1 MNKILLV
8 LIVALYNCIIVKA
21 QQDSTSHKRPKVGLV
36 LSGGGAKGLAHIGV
50 IKVLEEAGIK
60 PDYIAGTSMGSIIGG
75 LYASGYT
82 PAELDSIVRAVD
94 WSVVL
99 SDNVPLTDVVP
110 IEKNDYNRFQL
121 EFDITKNGLKIP
133 SGVVRGQRI
142 SELLSKLTWNVSD
155 IENFDDL
162 PIPFRCV
169 AADLISGKTHVF
181 DSGDLMIAMRASMAI
196 PTVFTPVEID
206 SMYLV
211 DGGVLDNFP
220 VKTAINMGADIIIGV
235 NVGFK
240 DYPKKEDLNSLPK
253 VLLNAASIVSNTSTV
268 DNIELTD
275 YIISPN
281 LEPDYTTSSFEDGV
295 AIMERGEEA
304 ARKQFAAFK
313 HLADSLDEIGPYE
326 NHNDIPNKEKIKISN
341 IEIKNR
347 KNIST
352 QYFYT
357 NLGIEPGDTIS
368 PSDINQGMRQLMG
381 TRFFNKIT
389 YEINKSDDDYQ
400 LIFNTEEAYPSKA
413 KFSLH
418 YDDELKAGIMT
429 NLSFTNLLFN
439 NSRLS
444 LTMDVSEAPR
454 LAGNLVTYVAEDR
467 NIGIL
472 NDVYFQYTPF
482 PIYNEESTRYG
493 TFNYISYEASLGLL
507 WNFQR
512 SSMLTF
518 KANWEEI
525 VLKEKS
531 GLSEIFEY
539 GVNNFGLGLFKG
551 QTTFEI
557 NTLNKRF
564 FATSGQQLRLT
575 INSIVKSYEKYSGT
589 DEGKALIEPLI
600 YIPNSSYLSS
610 MLDWQRHFMLSKSL
624 HLSTQLTAGA
634 FSHTPP
640 FADLFFVGGTIYNQ
654 GIGGIPFAGLNFREK
669 IIENFG
675 LLRTEF
681 NYQISKNIYGHLI
694 VNGIYAAN
702 FGGQNFE
709 SLSILVHK
717 RDYLFGASI
726 GIAINSFLGPITLGL
741 GSNNTDHKLRGY
753 FSIGFPFQ

>member
-1 MNKILLV
+1 MNKTLLV
-8 LIVALYNCIIVKA
+8 LLVALYNCIAIMA
-21 QQDSTSHKRPKVGLV
+21 QQDSTSLKRPKVGLV

-169 AADLISGKTHVF
+169 AADLISGQTHVF

-220 VKTAINMGADIIIGV
+220 VRTAIKMGADIIIGV

-268 DNIELTD
+268 DNIELTN

-281 LEPDYTTSSFEDGV
+281 LDPDYTTSSFEDGV
-295 AIMERGEEA
+295 AIMERGEKA

-313 HLADSLDEIGPYE
+313 HLADSLNAIGPYQ
-326 NHNDIPNKEKIKISN
+326 NHNSIPQKEKIKISN

-347 KNIST
+347 KNISP

-389 YEINKSDDDYQ
+389 YEINKTDDDYQ

-444 LTMDVSEAPR
+444 LTMDISEAPR

-472 NDVYFQYTPF
+472 NDIYLQYTPY
-482 PIYNEESTRYG
+482 PIYDDKSTNYG
-493 TFNYISYEASLGLL
+493 TFNYLSYEASLGLL
-507 WNFQR
+507 INIQR

-525 VLKEKS
+525 VLSEKT
-531 GLSEIFEY
+531 GLNEFFDY
-539 GVNNFGLGLFKG
+539 GVNNFGVGMLKG
-551 QTTFEI
+551 QATLDI

-564 FATSGQQLRLT
+564 FATSGQHLRVNL
-575 INSIVKSYEKYSGT
+575 NGIVHSYEKYSGSE
-589 DEGKALIEPLI
+589 EGKLLIEPLI
-600 YIPNSSYLSS
+600 YIPNHSYLSG
-610 MLDWQRHFMLSKSL
+610 MVDWQRHFLLSKAF
-624 HLSTQLTAGA
+624 HLSTQVTAGA
-634 FSHTPP
+634 FSHSPP
-640 FADLFFVGGTIYNQ
+640 FSDLIFVGGTIYNQ
-654 GIGGIPFAGLNFREK
+654 GVDGIPFAGLNFREK

-675 LLRTEF
+675 MIKTEF
-681 NYQISKNIYGHLI
+681 NYQISKNIYTHII
-694 VNGIYAAN
+694 VNGIYSAN
-702 FGGQNFE
+702 FGSNEFE
-709 SLSILVHK
+709 NLTLLVQK
-717 RDYLFGASI
+717 NEFLFGASA
-726 GIAINSFLGPITLGL
+726 GFAVNSFLGPITMGV
-741 GSNNTDHKLRGY
+741 GTNNADHKLRGY